1 MIQTYIDT
9 MDIGHDDA
17 KDKRGNSIMGL
28 EISYEVVKIDESF
41 DYAGTHCTGGKS
53 GTHEVTSQSIE
64 DFEVISYNYETASGD
79 ILEGKIEDIP
89 KPIFCKLTEDAEDFI
104 NNTL

>member
-1 MIQTYIDT
+1 

-41 DYAGTHCTGGKS
+41 DYAGTHCTGGRS
-53 GTHEVTSQSIE
+53 GTHEVWTEEVQG
-64 DFEVISYNYETASGD
+64 FEVISYNYETSSGD
-79 ILEGKIEDIP
+79 ILEGKLKDIP
-89 KPIFCKLTEDAEDFI
+89 KPVLCKLTEDAEDFI
-104 NNTL
+104 NKTL